1 MAMSDAA
8 KQVLEENKKAM
19 SAAEIYDEII
29 QKELYKF
36 GAKNP
41 KGVLSQAMRER
52 STANAKAKVTMFR
65 LVSPGIYEL
74 NSNVN

>member
-1 MAMSDAA
+1 M
-8 KQVLEENKKAM
+8 LEESGKAL
-19 SAAEIYDEII
+19 SVAGIYDEII
-29 QKELYKF
+29 EKELYKF

-41 KGVLSQAMRER
+41 KGILSQAMREK
-52 STANAKAKVTMFR
+52 STEEAKVTMFR